1 MADWL
6 DRSRTPTLSSHHCP
20 LMLRKELPFM
30 SLAKRSR
37 LILRL
42 VLLLSSPLFLL
53 WHFAKGLSAQGSG
66 DETPLVYD
74 QTWIA
79 DENTFGVT
87 AAWGDFDGD
96 GDLDLLTG
104 SVDPCREYADPPVKR
119 IYHNDGGILTK
130 KAVWEASTES
140 QTESL
145 AWGDYD
151 NDGDLDFVAGNLDAQ
166 CIVGVPTPIGA
177 PNHIYRND
185 GVAPDGT
192 IQFTRVWTSGD
203 DSSMTSSVTWG
214 DYDGDGDLDLA
225 VGNSGGR
232 DRIYR
237 NDGIDADGAP
247 ILTLVWT
254 GTQNDYT
261 SEVAWGDYD
270 NDGDLDLLRGGG
282 AILSNSDFIEILR
295 NEGNDTF
302 TKAWEDPTINAIVVA
317 LSWGDVDGDGRL
329 DIAVGMQDY
338 TGLNVTGVANRV
350 YRNLGSQAPNGEAFT
365 LTWQSGDVYP
375 TFAVRWGDADGDG
388 DLDLAVGDK
397 DAIRLYRNRQGTLDS
412 NASWTSATSEN
423 TTMELAWGDVDG
435 DGLLDL
441 AAARQGRNLV
451 FSNRTM
457 VLPADSLSITG
468 NDNARSI
475 AWGDVDGDGDL
486 DLALG
491 GEGFVR
497 VYANQG
503 GKLSQNPIW
512 ARGEIDNYSLAW
524 GDVDGDGD
532 LDLITG
538 NDGRDLLFRNNQ
550 GQLDQ
555 TPTWTSP
562 LSGVTRS
569 LAWGD
574 VDGDGDLD
582 LAVTQ
587 ADLINNEFVARPNAI
602 FLNQQGTLDS
612 SPAWTS
618 PSHADISLAV
628 AWGDVDGDGDLD
640 LVFANRGQ
648 SHLYL
653 NRGKRDGGNGTTL
666 QMVQV
671 WSSAP
676 DECSSG
682 LALGDIDNDGDL
694 DLVLGGC
701 TVNKHRLYK
710 YEYER
715 GTFSD
720 QASWS
725 SIGPSNARAIALGD
739 YDDDG
744 DLDLAV
750 ARGGQQAISG
760 NLVGFANQIYRNEG
774 GQLATTPTWTSSDV
788 SISTA
793 AAWGDVDGD
802 GDLDLAVANFGE
814 PSRLYLNPRRTLLVG
829 QNQPPRVSLVRP
841 GITSPAHDFFSAEIL
856 RGNAITTPFSLSD
869 AEGDRVGRVIA
880 EYSLHPGDRWRPATP
895 ATSSPLLE
903 NLDAPSTGTDY
914 LFVWDRKADGVVKSD
929 SVRFRL
935 RAQAAETS
943 ATASGLS
950 LRWPAAGATSA
961 QVRVE
966 APWYVRVG
974 NADNDAVNAAEV
986 YLNGELLGSTDRA
999 GLIETGPLQADS
1011 ALVARSLQQSIQT
1024 DRGAHDGWAYRVYRT
1039 SLDWRDPSNPAPF
1052 LVKNSGP
1059 QNLTLS
1065 SPQPLILYNLLWSV
1079 EWPATREYLAMLER
1093 AAQRANDY
1101 LFDASDGQIALGQ
1114 VQIVDN
1120 RLHWTDAD
1128 VTIRAL
1134 NGLRPHATIGGID
1147 NGAGFAAIKLGR
1159 DWSGTRYVPGDW
1171 DQPDGYRTLIHELGH
1186 YAFALL
1192 DEYEGFELVG
1202 TVLRLIRTVCT
1213 HSYLETRPLYASL
1226 MYYHYSASE
1235 FSALDVPNLWDET
1248 ECEKTRQ
1255 WAATGLSPWEVI
1267 ANRLRDPNV
1276 PPRWQIMTPI
1286 DRGSMVS
1293 GPEGYPTKVLPSP
1306 LISITHAG
1314 LPTLPVTLTVV
1325 DTTGAPQPQVK
1336 VLLEKSGGVT
1346 IPQGETTA
1354 DGRIS
1359 LLGANRLDLVRVA
1372 SVDGQ
1377 QIGSAQINSAAPLS
1391 ITLQPRSAS
1400 RTTQSIPQL
1409 TLVPVYSSGSVSVT
1423 VEFRIAGVAQSAAPV
1438 VTFWAPGSSTFI
1450 DIIPDY
1456 QDNEFWSARYE
1467 LPTAQV
1473 GSGMVLLQVDG
1484 EQPEA
1489 RQIQL
1494 FYRLE
1499 RVSTDNPAANPGQ
1512 VHELFAEDGSAR
1524 LLIPDQAN
1532 KDPFYVIIATS
1543 TQQPSTLAE
1552 GQQMVKDP
1560 YAITLSRQRFDPGAI
1575 LHIFAEN
1582 LATDTQPSK
1591 FQQIG
1596 SDWVSLPTSVVDF
1609 IQNAGVTTNIVEPG
1623 NYALLL
1629 TTPTSPNMIYLPLV
1643 VSRSP

>member
-1 MADWL
+1 
-6 DRSRTPTLSSHHCP
+6 
-20 LMLRKELPFM
+20 M

-53 WHFAKGLSAQGSG
+53 WHFAKGLSAQGAG
-66 DETPLVYD
+66 DETPLVYA

-104 SVDPCREYADPPVKR
+104 SVDPCKKYVDPPVIR
-119 IYHNDGGILTK
+119 IYRNVGGILTK
-130 KAVWEASTES
+130 KAVWKASTPS
-140 QTESL
+140 HTESL

-151 NDGDLDFVAGNLDAQ
+151 NDGDLDFVAGNVDTR

-192 IQFTRVWTSGD
+192 VQFTRVWTSGD
-203 DSSMTSSVTWG
+203 DSSKTSSVTWG

-247 ILTLVWT
+247 IFKLIWT
-254 GTQNDYT
+254 DTQDDYT
-261 SEVAWGDYD
+261 SELAWGDYD

-282 AILSNSDFIEILR
+282 AILSNSDFLEILR
-295 NEGNDTF
+295 NDGNDIF
-302 TKAWEDPTINAIVVA
+302 TKAWEDPTIDATVVA
-317 LSWGDVDGDGRL
+317 LSWGDVDRDGWL

-338 TGLNVTGVANRV
+338 AISMQDLSIQVTGVANRV
-350 YRNLGSQAPNGEAFT
+350 YRNLGSQAINGDAFT

-397 DAIRLYRNRQGTLDS
+397 DAIRLYRNRQGTLDL
-412 NASWTSATSEN
+412 NASWTSPTSEN
-423 TTMELAWGDVDG
+423 TTMDLAWGDVDG

-457 VLPADSLSITG
+457 VLSADSLSITG
-468 NDNARSI
+468 NDKARSV

-491 GEGFVR
+491 GERFVR

-503 GKLSQNPIW
+503 GVLSQNPIW
-512 ARGEIDNYSLAW
+512 RAREALNNYSLAW

-532 LDLITG
+532 HDLITG
-538 NDGRDLLFRNNQ
+538 NNGPDLLFRNNQ
-550 GQLDQ
+550 GRLDE
-555 TPTWTSP
+555 TPTWTSS
-562 LSGVTRS
+562 LSAVTRS

-612 SPAWTS
+612 SPVWTS
-618 PSHADISLAV
+618 PSHVDIPLALAV
-628 AWGDVDGDGDLD
+628 VWGDVDGDGDLD

-676 DECSSG
+676 NECSSG

-701 TVNKHRLYK
+701 TTTPHRLY
-710 YEYER
+710 ENVG

-720 QASWS
+720 QANWS
-725 SIGPSNARAIALGD
+725 STAQSNALAIALGD

-760 NLVGFANQIYRNEG
+760 NLVGFANEIYRNEG
-774 GQLATTPTWTSSDV
+774 GQLATTPTWTSTDV
-788 SISTA
+788 SMSMA

-802 GDLDLAVANFGE
+802 GDLDLAVANFGK
-814 PSRLYLNPRRTLLVG
+814 PSQLYLNPRRTPLVG
-829 QNQPPRVSLVRP
+829 QNQPPRVSLALP
-841 GITSPAHDFFSAEIL
+841 GITSPAHDFFNAEIL
-856 RGNAITTPFSLSD
+856 RGDAITIPFSLSD

-880 EYSLHPGDRWRPATP
+880 EYSLHPGDPWRRAIPATW
-895 ATSSPLLE
+895 SPLLE

-914 LFVWDRKADGVVKSD
+914 LFVWDRKTDGVVKSD

-966 APWYVRVG
+966 APWFVRVG

-986 YLNGELLGSTDRA
+986 YLNGELLGSTNRA
-999 GLIETGPLQADS
+999 GLIETDPLETDS
-1011 ALVARSLQQSIQT
+1011 ALVTLSLQQSSPT

-1052 LVKNSGP
+1052 RVKNSGP

-1065 SPQPLILYNLLWSV
+1065 YPQPLILYNLLWSV

-1093 AAQRANDY
+1093 AARSANDY

-1120 RLHWTDAD
+1120 RLHWNDAD
-1128 VTIRAL
+1128 VTFRAL

-1192 DEYEGFELVG
+1192 DEYEGFVLVG
-1202 TVLRLIRTVCT
+1202 TELRLIRTVCT

-1248 ECEKTRQ
+1248 ACEKTRQ

-1286 DRGSMVS
+1286 ERRSMVS
-1293 GPEGYPTKVLPSP
+1293 GPESYPTNLLPSP
-1306 LISITHAG
+1306 RISITHAN
-1314 LPTLPVTLTVV
+1314 LRTLPVTLTVV

-1359 LLGANRLDLVRVA
+1359 LLGAELDDRVRVA
-1372 SVDGQ
+1372 SLDGQ

-1391 ITLQPRSAS
+1391 ITLRPRSAN
-1400 RTTQSIPQL
+1400 RTTQSTPQL
-1409 TLVPVYSSGSVSVT
+1409 TLVPVYLPDKPFVVT
-1423 VEFRIAGVAQSAAPV
+1423 VEFQIAGVAEAAAPV
-1438 VTFWAPGSSTFI
+1438 VAFRAPVSSTFAVLT
-1450 DIIPDY
+1450 PEY
-1456 QDNEFWSARYE
+1456 QGNEFWSARSE
-1467 LPTAQV
+1467 LPAAQV
-1473 GSGMVLLQVDG
+1473 GNGMVLLQVGSD
-1484 EQPEA
+1484 QAEA

-1494 FYRLE
+1494 LYRLE
-1499 RVSTDNPAANPGQ
+1499 RVDAANPGP

-1524 LLIPDQAN
+1524 LLIPNQ
-1532 KDPFYVIIATS
+1532 KQTDPFYVIIATS
-1543 TQQPSTLAE
+1543 TQQQSNLPVD
-1552 GQQMVKDP
+1552 QQIVGNP
-1560 YAITLSRQRFDPGAI
+1560 YAITLSRPQFDPGAV
-1575 LHIFAEN
+1575 LHIFAED
-1582 LATDTQPSK
+1582 LATDTQPSI
-1591 FQQIG
+1591 FRHTE
-1596 SDWVSLPTSVVDF
+1596 SEWELLPTSRVDL

-1623 NYALLL
+1623 NYAWLL
-1629 TTPTSPNMIYLPLV
+1629 TTPTSASMIYLPLV
-1643 VSRSP
+1643 VSSSP